1 MRHTSRGSY
10 QIGTHVGTPVP
21 PAPASLVWPG
31 NLPNSGASP
40 ARASRVGTTLPGTT
54 LVIDDSVMRRNHA
67 LRDAMQFA
75 RDIISDGTVSHAQAK
90 GFQAWIESNP
100 DIQGI
105 QAVDEIVG
113 ILANVFA
120 DGRLTEEEKAQL
132 TDVLERFG
140 G

>member
-1 MRHTSRGSY
+1 
-10 QIGTHVGTPVP
+10 
-21 PAPASLVWPG
+21 
-31 NLPNSGASP
+31 
-40 ARASRVGTTLPGTT
+40 
-54 LVIDDSVMRRNHA
+54 MRRNHA